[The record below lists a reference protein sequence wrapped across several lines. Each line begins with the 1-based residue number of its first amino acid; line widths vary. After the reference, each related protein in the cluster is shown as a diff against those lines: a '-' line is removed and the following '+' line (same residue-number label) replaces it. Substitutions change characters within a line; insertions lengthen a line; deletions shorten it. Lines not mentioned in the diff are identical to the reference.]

1 MELILLDR
9 DFQPVAF
16 PDAFDSLIWDRRYY
30 ETGRFEL
37 HLPGALFPVLQQSA
51 YLYGKDFAETGV
63 IEDLGF
69 SQEAGGEK
77 CYAKGRFLDALLEQ
91 RVITGTGSL
100 RGSAESVMRDF
111 VTLYAI
117 NGRHPIPSLYL
128 GAACGGTDSIEVQAV
143 GESLLERLYQ
153 IAQSQELSIRMRYS
167 HVDAELYFDIWRGVD
182 RTADQSANPRA
193 VFSDA
198 FENVTTSSYTCSR
211 SDYKNFAYVA
221 GENAAGAQVLV
232 QVDHSERGERREV
245 WIDAKDIKQE
255 EGMTSA
261 QYSAA
266 LKQRGE
272 EKLAEYVVA
281 ESVEAAVSTVGNLV
295 YGVDYDLGDKCTYQ
309 NHRLGVACDLRITG
323 ITETYEN
330 NTRTVEITFG
340 SEEKTILKKIKRG
353 V

>member
-1 MELILLDR
+1 MELILLDSA
-9 DFQPVAF
+9 FAPTCF

-37 HLPGALFPVLQQSA
+37 HLPGELFSVLQRSA
-51 YLYGKDFAETGV
+51 YLYGKDFMETGI

-69 SQEAGGEK
+69 TQEAGGEK

-91 RVITGTGSL
+91 RVITGSGSL
-100 RGSAESVMRDF
+100 RGSAESVMQDF
-111 VTLYAI
+111 VSLYAI
-117 NGRHPIPSLYL
+117 SGRHAIPNLYL
-128 GAACGGTDSIEVQAV
+128 RSTCGGTSNIEVQAV

-153 IAQSQELSIRMRYS
+153 IAQSQEISIRMQYS
-167 HVDAELYFDIWRGVD
+167 HVEAALYFDIWRGVD
-182 RTADQSANPRA
+182 RTAGQSENPRA
-193 VFSDA
+193 IFSDA

-211 SDYKNFAYVA
+211 SDYKNFAYVV
-221 GENAAGAQVLV
+221 GENASGAQVV
-232 QVDHSERGERREV
+232 AQVDHAGREERREV
-245 WIDAKDIKQE
+245 WIEAKDIKQE
-255 EGMTSA
+255 EGMTAS

-281 ESVEAAVSTVGNLV
+281 ESVDAKVNTVGNLV
-295 YGVDYDLGDKCTYQ
+295 YGADYDLGDKCTYR
-309 NHRLGVACDLRITG
+309 NDRLGVSCDLRITG
-323 ITETYEN
+323 VTETYEN